1 MVAAHVKA
9 MLRPVALSALLL
21 GTVSALTLNQI
32 APTFTLPDG
41 KGQTWNLAD
50 HLGRERLLVVSAP
63 SAAYL
68 NEIAD
73 QAGLLQDR
81 DLRVVALTLPGD
93 AALKRLAS
101 PMLTVLADL
110 GGRVAAR
117 YGRAALI
124 GKDRGVKASYA
135 SPPGLSTVLGL
146 IDTMPMR
153 QQERKARGR

>member
-1 MVAAHVKA
+1 M
-9 MLRPVALSALLL
+9 MGGMFRPVSAPLAALMAVAGSASALP
-21 GTVSALTLNQI
+21 LNSP

-41 KGQTWNLAD
+41 KGQPWNLAD

-73 QAGLLQDR
+73 QAGLMQDR

-93 AALKRLAS
+93 AALKRPAS
-101 PMLTVLADL
+101 PMLTVLADP
-110 GGRVAAR
+110 GGRVATH

-135 SPPGLSTVLGL
+135 SLPSLSTVLGL

-153 QQERKARGR
+153 QQERKAGGR

>member
-9 MLRPVALSALLL
+9 MLRPVALSAFLL

-41 KGQTWNLAD
+41 KGQPWNLAD

-73 QAGLLQDR
+73 QAGLLQNR

-93 AALKRLAS
+93 AALKRPAS

-135 SPPGLSTVLGL
+135 SLPSLSTVLGL